1 MKQDNGTLD
10 PLRLRIAE
18 IRTTNMQLIGRLQS
32 PLLGWVGLYLS
43 KIIEELLYLFRAVD
57 INFFPNGFIESS
69 LESNKS

>member
-18 IRTTNMQLIGRLQS
+18 IRTTNMQLIVRLQS

-43 KIIEELLYLFRAVD
+43 KIIEELLYLIQEV
-57 INFFPNGFIESS
+57 
-69 LESNKS
+69 